1 MSTQGKAVSAKL
13 TPYESEQVQ
22 RIAAW
27 KSRPPNAFAELFKR
41 ITLPGASVVEKVLPD
56 SLVRIAIEKSYDAS
70 QMLAGQADIKLQA
83 GVRDLRDLL
92 RKPLEDCDGLAD
104 QVSAGSQAWATIQ
117 GAATGAGGVL
127 TTLID
132 IPLLFVL
139 SLRTIL
145 KIGHCYGYPLE
156 GTREE
161 RFVLGLLI
169 AAMAGTLETKH
180 KRLDQLKELED
191 LLIVETQE
199 EIVSE
204 EALSLLFQFEIFE
217 EVPGIGAISGA
228 LLNLA
233 FICRVDRTARRVFQE
248 RWLRDNGKIRTIEPA
263 VAHAR
268 DLVPGWSGAFGRAAH
283 AWVYSVGFGAA
294 LPVWFVAS
302 LFRPM
307 DNGKAAARPV
317 ARGS

>member
-1 MSTQGKAVSAKL
+1 MSTQARAAKAKL
-13 TPYESEQVQ
+13 TPYESEQVR

-27 KSRPPNAFAELFKR
+27 KSKPPNPFAELFKR
-41 ITLPGASVVEKVLPD
+41 ITLPGANLVEKVLPD
-56 SLVRIAIEKSYDAS
+56 RIVRVAIEKSYDAS
-70 QMLAGQADIKLQA
+70 KMLAGQADIKLQA
-83 GVRDLRDLL
+83 GVRDLRDMLH
-92 RKPLEDCDGLAD
+92 KPLEECDGLAD

-117 GAATGAGGVL
+117 GAATGAAGVL

-156 GTREE
+156 GTREQ

-169 AAMAGTLETKH
+169 AATAGTLETKH
-180 KRLDQLKELED
+180 KRLEQLKELED
-191 LLIVETQE
+191 LVIEETQE

-204 EALSLLFQFEIFE
+204 EALSLLFQLEIFE

-233 FICRVDRTARRVFQE
+233 FLRRVDRTARRVFQE
-248 RWLRDNGKIRTIEPA
+248 RWLRDNGKIRTIAPA
-263 VAHAR
+263 ATHAR
-268 DLVPGWSGAFGRAAH
+268 DLASGWSGAFGRAAH
-283 AWVYSVGFGAA
+283 AGVYTLGFGAV
-294 LPVWFVAS
+294 LPVWFVVS

-307 DNGKAAARPV
+307 DNGKMETSR
-317 ARGS
+317 